1 MSSIDDDSSN
11 DILLLL
17 SSLAANDILIVSD
30 MLIISDI
37 LIAAVLTMMG
47 RDFVFGPGPGFD
59 AFVPSGIDIIDMLI
73 NSSGILKLNSAAA
86 SMILFG
92 LDAFVPN
99 GMDDNMIDMLNS
111 SGILKLNSTAA
122 SSMKGLLAFV
132 VLGIMDNDNKILKL
146 ISSIPTSSS
155 TIGRQYNRI
164 FFVPDT
170 GAVISSLVPS
180 VK

>member
-11 DILLLL
+11 DILLL
-17 SSLAANDILIVSD
+17 SSSVANDILIVSD
-30 MLIISDI
+30 ILIISDI
-37 LIAAVLTMMG
+37 LIATLLTLMG

-73 NSSGILKLNSAAA
+73 NSSGILKLNSAA
-86 SMILFG
+86 SMNLFG

-111 SGILKLNSTAA
+111 SSGILKLNSAA
-122 SSMKGLLAFV
+122 ASMKGLLAFV

-146 ISSIPTSSS
+146 ISSIPTSCCFG
-155 TIGRQYNRI
+155 GRQYNRI
-164 FFVPDT
+164 FFVPST
-170 GAVISSLVPS
+170 GAVISSLVPN